1 MSLLYLITTTV
12 EYKGMSQKQ
21 LFKTWTKEAEE
32 LLKAKEQGKV
42 LQIWKVS
49 EIMISNLQSVF
60 IFICHMHKKGYSSA
74 LNMHE
79 LKLN

>member
-1 MSLLYLITTTV
+1 MSLLYLITTAV

-21 LFKTWTKEAEE
+21 LFKTWAKEAEE

-49 EIMISNLQSVF
+49 EIMISNLQPVF
-60 IFICHMHKKGYSSA
+60 IFICHMHKKEYSNA

>member
-1 MSLLYLITTTV
+1 MSLLYLITTAV

-21 LFKTWTKEAEE
+21 LFKTWAKEAEE

-49 EIMISNLQSVF
+49 KIMISNLQSVF